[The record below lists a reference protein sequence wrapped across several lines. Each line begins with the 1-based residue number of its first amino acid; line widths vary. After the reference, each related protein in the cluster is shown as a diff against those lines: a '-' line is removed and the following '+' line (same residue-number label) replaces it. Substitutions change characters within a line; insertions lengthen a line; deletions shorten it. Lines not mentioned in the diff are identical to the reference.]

1 MAGRNEERRGR
12 FNEAQIVQPI
22 GPRPSASHNH
32 ALPHESLDPAQM
44 DSQDLYRLLV
54 SAVVPRPIALV
65 STVDADGH
73 PNLAPFSFFQLGG
86 VAPASLVVSITAGSE
101 GWEKD
106 TLANLR
112 ATGEFVVN
120 LVTREM
126 VEGMNLTSKRLTKGD
141 DEWQLTS
148 FSHVSSHVVR
158 PDGVAE
164 SPMRFECRVH
174 AIVEHGTEKGS
185 ARYVIGEILRIHTHV
200 REDGTAFLPVGRMGG
215 AWYIDTAV
223 PELFHLERPSDEE
236 RRP

>member
-1 MAGRNEERRGR
+1 
-12 FNEAQIVQPI
+12 
-22 GPRPSASHNH
+22 
-32 ALPHESLDPAQM
+32 M

-54 SAVVPRPIALV
+54 STVVPRPIALV
-65 STVDADGH
+65 STVDSDGR

-86 VAPASLVVSITAGSE
+86 VSPASLIISVTAASE

-120 LVTREM
+120 LVVRPM
-126 VEGMNLTSKRLTKGD
+126 VQGMNLTSKRLPKGEN
-141 DEWQLTS
+141 EWSLTS
-148 FSHVSSHVVR
+148 FGRVASDVVK
-158 PDGVAE
+158 PHGVAE
-164 SPMRFECRVH
+164 SPVRFECRVH
-174 AIVEHGTEKGS
+174 AIVEHGDSKGS
-185 ARYVIGEILRIHTHV
+185 ARYVIGEILRIHADV
-200 REDGTAFLPVGRMGG
+200 QDGSTAFLPVGRMGG